1 MLDIVVWGHII
12 VIKVFTVSA
21 FNDFFSFLLKNIT
34 LSIFANIEFSGN
46 TIL

>member
-21 FNDFFSFLLKNIT
+21 LNDFSFLLKNIAF
-34 LSIFANIEFSGN
+34 SIFANIESSGN